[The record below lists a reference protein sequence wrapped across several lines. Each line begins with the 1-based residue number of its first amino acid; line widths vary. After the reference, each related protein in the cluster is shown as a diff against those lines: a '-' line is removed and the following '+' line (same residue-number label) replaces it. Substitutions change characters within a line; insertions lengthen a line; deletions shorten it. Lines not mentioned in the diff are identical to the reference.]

1 MENNMKG
8 KTFKYKGS
16 NDIKVIKE
24 VKNNR
29 VYFTDNGSVE
39 ESKLYENFEELPNQ
53 KSSVNAET
61 FFEPEVNLTSNFGG
75 LLNQIEQFKNDPS
88 AFMRNSE
95 NRNDSIG
102 QEPTIINGQDVS
114 GLSPETIRWMKEEE
128 ERQKRLIESKKS
140 SIVNDP
146 WMKQFGDAAGE
157 VKRVDVNSIQEELEI
172 ANKVNRGEIS
182 PNDIKTFNNS
192 VPTNNQNGLSL
203 PKMKKTLKVKLNL
216 EINEMIPKVDD
227 IRAVE
232 NLFEVSLIEGIA
244 KEICDKY
251 INDREL
257 LENMILSELEKIVN
271 KKKVKKNVVKK
282 PIVKKTTTKKTPIKK

>member
-1 MENNMKG
+1 MDIIG
-8 KTFKYKGS
+8 KKFQYKGS
-16 NDIKVIKE
+16 SDVKVVKDI
-24 VKNNR
+24 KNNR

-39 ESKLYENFEELPNQ
+39 ESKLYENFDELPNQ
-53 KSSVNAET
+53 KINAET

-88 AFMRNSE
+88 AFMRSTE
-95 NRNDSIG
+95 NYNDTRAES
-102 QEPTIINGQDVS
+102 TTLLNGQDIS

-128 ERQKRLIESKKS
+128 EKQKRLIESKKS
-140 SIVNDP
+140 AVINDP
-146 WMKQFGDAAGE
+146 WMKQFGDGVGE
-157 VKRVDVNSIQEELEI
+157 VKRVDANAIHEELDI
-172 ANKVNRGEIS
+172 ANKVNSGEIS
-182 PNDIKTFNNS
+182 LNEINNVKATPS
-192 VPTNNQNGLSL
+192 NNQNGLTL

-216 EINEMIPKVDD
+216 EINEMIPKVED

-232 NLFEVSLIEGIA
+232 NLFEVSLIEDIA

-271 KKKVKKNVVKK
+271 KKKAKK
-282 PIVKKTTTKKTPIKK
+282 PVVKKTTNRK